1 MADVGAILSSAV
13 GAANPVTAIVGLGK
27 DIIDK
32 FVPDPQ
38 MKAEA
43 QAHVLDVQAQVQQAL
58 IEQQNKV
65 IAATSANVRDDQ
77 YMKAVRAFFSISMTC
92 LYLWN
97 YAICRFF
104 HQVPLDIPMSLT
116 TMFGAL
122 MLGFVGIPAGIEA
135 TKQIMMMPGDS
146 SVSMIG
152 WKAKNVSPPP
162 SC

>member
-1 MADVGAILSSAV
+1 MPDLGSIITSAA

-32 FVPDPQ
+32 FVPDPHK
-38 MKAEA
+38 KAEA
-43 QAHVLDVQAQVQQAL
+43 QAHVLDVQAQIQQSL
-58 IEQQNKV
+58 IEQQNEIIK
-65 IAATSANVRDDQ
+65 ATSSNVKDDQ
-77 YMKAVRAFFSISMTC
+77 YMKAVRAFFSVSMTC

-104 HQVPLDIPMSLT
+104 GQVPLDIPMSLT
-116 TMFGAL
+116 TMFGCM

-135 TKQIMMMPGDS
+135 TKQIMLMPGES
-146 SVSMIG
+146 SVSTLG